1 MKHKILIFLC
11 LSAKMLFAQDSIL
24 IKDFVVLA
32 NVLNLR
38 AKPNKDAAIIEK
50 IPKFQK
56 VEIIQWLD
64 KVDSIECVPL
74 KNIDVCS
81 NWVKVKY
88 KDKIGYVA
96 SYYLGQNIEI
106 TKLQTSPIFAQ
117 YPYWYKIEIK
127 ENGDFLKKIETKLDT
142 FPEDEMGGGNRF
154 FIVEKSKRATDDLPI
169 LFGSIEPLK
178 TGKIGNF
185 FQDCDSKD
193 VNFRNDRDCLPNY
206 FYEKKPIFEVTKDNR
221 FLNHSILSKE
231 NNIYFSNGKKT
242 QLLLS
247 SRRGFSIKWFGDFDF
262 DNKADFILEVNSSYF
277 LFLSSKAQKGDLVKM
292 VSHHTWCDCD

>member
-1 MKHKILIFLC
+1 MKYTFLFSIC
-11 LSAKMLFAQDSIL
+11 ISAKMLFAQDSIL
-24 IKDFVVLA
+24 VKDFVVLA

-38 AKPNKDAAIIEK
+38 AKPNKDAAIVEK
-50 IPKFQK
+50 IHKFQK
-56 VEIIQWLD
+56 VEIIQWLG
-64 KVDSIECVPL
+64 KVDSIECVSL

-81 NWVKVKY
+81 RWAKVKY

-106 TKLQTSPIFAQ
+106 TQRQTSPIFAQ

-142 FPEDEMGGGNRF
+142 LAEDEMGGGIRF
-154 FIVEKSKRATDDLPI
+154 FIVESTKKATNRLSI
-169 LFGSIEPLK
+169 LFGSIMPLK
-178 TGKIGNF
+178 TGEIGNF
-185 FQDCDSKD
+185 YQDCDLKNVD
-193 VNFRNDRDCLPNY
+193 FDDDRDCLPNY
-206 FYEKKPIFEVTKDNR
+206 FDERKTIFEMTKDGR
-221 FLNHSILSKE
+221 FLNHSIVSKE
-231 NNIYFSNGKKT
+231 NNIYFSNGKNT

-247 SRRGFSIKWFGDFDF
+247 NLRGFSVKWFGDFDF

-292 VSHHTWCDCD
+292 SSHHTWCDCD